1 MANLKAKNGL
11 SGAIIRLDTSIKTL
25 SVIVWEKILGVR
37 ILPKKKRSDIDF
49 LSEADRI
56 EEESINQNYP
66 IVLYVIMG
74 VVAAGLI
81 WAALSPLDAVVS
93 GKGKVMS
100 VEQNIILQPQET
112 AEIKRVNVTIGQT
125 IKRGEILFVLDPT
138 IPQADFLQTEGSYQ
152 GIINALDISEREI
165 NTIQARIVAAKE
177 TEEMVRQ
184 LVEKNFQSRRALIEQ
199 SEKRLELEQTLLNAR
214 AKRNDLLSQRNSYQ
228 QQLVKA
234 KRRKELIEI
243 VAPRDGVILEVSN
256 LTVGSVARATE
267 PLVTLVPTDVPIM
280 AEISIDP
287 SNISG
292 ISVGQYA
299 KVKLDAFPFQRYG
312 YIEGSVVAVS
322 PDAIQSRSQ
331 NGQSSYIVRIKFERT
346 DENKGL
352 LGKIIPGMSLIGEIR
367 TDERTVLEYIFD
379 PLFKIK
385 MESLNEK

>member
-1 MANLKAKNGL
+1 MANLNDKNGF
-11 SGAIIRLDTSIKTL
+11 SGTIIRLDTSIKTL
-25 SVIVWEKILGVR
+25 SVTVWEKILGVR

-56 EEESINQNYP
+56 EEEPINQNYP
-66 IVLYVIMG
+66 IVLYVIIG
-74 VVAAGLI
+74 VVASGLI

-93 GKGKVMS
+93 GKGKVIS

-125 IKRGEILFVLDPT
+125 IKRGDVLFVLDPT
-138 IPQADFLQTEGSYQ
+138 IPQADFLQIEGSYQ

-199 SEKRLELEQTLLNAR
+199 FEKRLELQQTLLNAR
-214 AKRNDLLSQRNSYQ
+214 AKRNELLSQRNSYQ

-243 VAPRDGVILEVSN
+243 IAPRDGVILEVSN

-292 ISVGQYA
+292 ISVGQHA

-322 PDAIQSRSQ
+322 PDAIQSRAQ

-367 TDERTVLEYIFD
+367 TDERTVLEYILD

>member
-1 MANLKAKNGL
+1 MAEIGNKRGVTEAASK
-11 SGAIIRLDTSIKTL
+11 LDASIKSM
-25 SVIVWEKILGVR
+25 SVNVWEKILGIR
-37 ILPKKKRSDIDF
+37 LLPKKKRSDIDF

-56 EEESINQNYP
+56 EEEPINQNYP
-66 IVLYVIMG
+66 IVLYIIMG
-74 VVAAGLI
+74 VVATGLI

-112 AEIKRVNVTIGQT
+112 AEIKRVNVTVGQT
-125 IKRGEILFVLDPT
+125 IKKGDVLFVLDPT

-152 GIINALDISEREI
+152 GIINALDISEKEI
-165 NTIQARIVAAKE
+165 NTIQARILAVKE

-243 VAPRDGVILEVSN
+243 IAPRDGVILEVSS

-267 PLVTLVPTDVPIM
+267 PLVTLVPTDVQIM
-280 AEISIDP
+280 AEITIDP
-287 SNISG
+287 SSISG
-292 ISVGQYA
+292 ISVGQHA

-312 YIEGSVVAVS
+312 YVEGSVVAVS
-322 PDAIQSRSQ
+322 PDAIQSRAQ
-331 NGQSSYIVRIKFERT
+331 NGQSSYVVRIKFERT
-346 DENKGL
+346 DESKGL

-379 PLFKIK
+379 PLLKIK

>member
-1 MANLKAKNGL
+1 MAEIGNKRGFTEVASK
-11 SGAIIRLDTSIKTL
+11 LDASIKSM
-25 SVIVWEKILGVR
+25 SVNVWEKILGIR
-37 ILPKKKRSDIDF
+37 LLPKKKRSDIDF

-56 EEESINQNYP
+56 EEEPINQNYP
-66 IVLYVIMG
+66 IVLYIIMG

-125 IKRGEILFVLDPT
+125 IKKGDILFVLDPT

-152 GIINALDISEREI
+152 GIINALDISEKEI
-165 NTIQARIVAAKE
+165 NTIQARIIAAKE

-243 VAPRDGVILEVSN
+243 IAPRDGVILEISS

-280 AEISIDP
+280 AEITIDP
-287 SNISG
+287 SSISG
-292 ISVGQYA
+292 ISVGQHA

-312 YIEGSVVAVS
+312 YVEGSVVAVS
-322 PDAIQSRSQ
+322 PDTIQSRAQ
-331 NGQSSYIVRIKFERT
+331 NGQSSYVVRIKFERT
-346 DENKGL
+346 DESKGL

-379 PLFKIK
+379 PLLKIK

>member
-1 MANLKAKNGL
+1 MANLNDKNGF
-11 SGAIIRLDTSIKTL
+11 SGRIIRLDTSIKTL
-25 SVIVWEKILGVR
+25 SVIVWEKLLGVR

-56 EEESINQNYP
+56 EEEPINQNYP

-74 VVAAGLI
+74 VVFAGLI

-100 VEQNIILQPQET
+100 VEQNIVLQPQET

-125 IKRGEILFVLDPT
+125 IKKGEVLFVLDPT

-152 GIINALDISEREI
+152 GIVNALDISEREI
-165 NTIQARIVAAKE
+165 STIQARLSAAKE

-228 QQLVKA
+228 QQLIKA

-243 VAPRDGVILEVSN
+243 VAPRDGVILEVSS

-267 PLVTLVPTDVPIM
+267 PLVTIVPTDVPIM

-292 ISVGQYA
+292 VSVGQHA

-312 YIEGSVVAVS
+312 YIEGSIVAVS
-322 PDAIQSRSQ
+322 PDAIQSRVQ
-331 NGQSSYIVRIKFERT
+331 NAQSSYIVRIKFERT
-346 DENKGL
+346 DESKGL